1 MSTRT
6 LIQENLRRL
15 SGDRYRRG
23 SSRAKIVPAPT
34 IGPAV
39 PACKCW
45 LVSCS
50 RIEFVDEE
58 SATWLHL
65 LTSHLPSPAPG
76 QVIETPQDDS
86 SWLAL
91 GWLLAP
97 LISYVL
103 AHFLQVTLTVSR
115 FFPYTAPTVR
125 HHTHSAEINV
135 SRSHHLHLF
144 E

>member
-6 LIQENLRRL
+6 LTQENLRRL
-15 SGDRYRRG
+15 SGDRHRRG
-23 SSRAKIVPAPT
+23 SSRKIVPAPT
-34 IGPAV
+34 VGPAV

-86 SWLAL
+86 SWFAL

-103 AHFLQVTLTVSR
+103 DHFLQVTLTVSR

-125 HHTHSAEINV
+125 HHTHSAELNV